1 MYYNYVNYEI
11 LLAQVFNFF
20 LIGKQFSLLNKNNS
34 GNVNIK
40 CEKNHHDITHLE
52 VWDISK

>member
-52 VWDISK
+52 V

>member
-40 CEKNHHDITHLE
+40 CEK
-52 VWDISK
+52 KPP